1 MTKFDLII
9 FGAGPIGLTLANLLG
24 KKHFKILVIDKTKE
38 LVFNTNRY
46 IAISNK
52 TNKIL
57 NQDILKKKIFANQV
71 KSMQLYNESFE
82 NKNKLDL
89 SSETICS
96 IVNAT
101 ELHKELY
108 HECCKQNNIT
118 ICLNSKLKSIVSQNE
133 LVELTT
139 TNDKKFNSN
148 YLFVSDG
155 KKSQVK
161 EFLKLEEKKISY
173 NSTAYVFEFSH
184 SKSNNNSTY
193 QLFQQNCIAGLL
205 PLSEKSFSCV
215 LSINNKF
222 CYKNDTKKTIDIFL
236 KNEIYNK
243 FGKIKINSEITS
255 FPLTFSHASKY
266 SYNNVILIGDSAH
279 SFHPLAGMGMN
290 VGFSDVLSLVS
301 CFEENIYSFGSDK
314 FFNKY
319 DYERHAIN
327 QRTIYILNFIEKTL
341 TSENRFLNS
350 GVNRGFN
357 FLNKSNLIK
366 RKIIN
371 FANNNLDYF

>member
-1 MTKFDLII
+1 MTRFDLII
-9 FGAGPIGLTLANLLG
+9 YGAGPIGLALANLLG
-24 KKHFKILVIDKTKE
+24 KKHLKILVIDKTKE

-52 TNKIL
+52 TSKIL
-57 NQDILKKKIFANQV
+57 NQDILKKKIFINQV

-89 SSETICS
+89 TNDTVCS

-101 ELHKELY
+101 ELHKGLY
-108 HECCKQNNIT
+108 DECCKQNNIT
-118 ICLNSKLKSIVSQNE
+118 ICLNSKLKNIISQKG
-133 LVELTT
+133 LIELTT
-139 TNDKKFNSN
+139 NDQKFNSK

-161 EFLKLEEKKISY
+161 EFLKLEEKKIPY
-173 NSTAYVFEFSH
+173 NSTAHVFEFSH
-184 SKSNNNSTY
+184 SKNNNNATY
-193 QLFQQNCIAGLL
+193 QLFHQNGIAGLL
-205 PLSEKSFSCV
+205 PLSEKKFSCV
-215 LSINNKF
+215 LSINNNF
-222 CYKNDTKKTIDIFL
+222 FYKNDTKKIIDIFL
-236 KNEIYNK
+236 EKRICNK
-243 FGKIKINSEITS
+243 FGKIKIDSEIAS

-266 SYNNVILIGDSAH
+266 SYDNVILIGDSAH

-341 TSENRFLNS
+341 TSKSRFLNN
-350 GVNRGFN
+350 GINRGFN
-357 FLNKSNLIK
+357 FLNKSSLIK
-366 RKIIN
+366 TQIIN

>member
-89 SSETICS
+89 SNETICS

-161 EFLKLEEKKISY
+161 EFLKLEE
-173 NSTAYVFEFSH
+173 
-184 SKSNNNSTY
+184 
-193 QLFQQNCIAGLL
+193 
-205 PLSEKSFSCV
+205 
-215 LSINNKF
+215 
-222 CYKNDTKKTIDIFL
+222 
-236 KNEIYNK
+236 
-243 FGKIKINSEITS
+243 IKYHI
-255 FPLTFSHASKY
+255 
-266 SYNNVILIGDSAH
+266 ILQH
-279 SFHPLAGMGMN
+279 MF
-290 VGFSDVLSLVS
+290 
-301 CFEENIYSFGSDK
+301 
-314 FFNKY
+314 
-319 DYERHAIN
+319 
-327 QRTIYILNFIEKTL
+327 LNF
-341 TSENRFLNS
+341 
-350 GVNRGFN
+350 
-357 FLNKSNLIK
+357 LIQ
-366 RKIIN
+366 KIIIIQHTN
-371 FANNNLDYF
+371 YFIKMA